1 MGTTA
6 HIDFIAAAY
15 AAAAIVIGALLL
27 WVMTD
32 HRMQQRKIA
41 ELEMQGMTR
50 RSAAA
55 RPQPPENAAAEQAKE
70 GAKEQA

>member
-27 WVMTD
+27 WVTVD
-32 HRMQQRKIA
+32 RRTQQRKIA

-55 RPQPPENAAAEQAKE
+55 RPQQPSNAAVEAAKE
-70 GAKEQA
+70 EA